1 MGNVTPIFMPLNN
14 DRNQKD
20 LKKSSATVLVLRQD
34 NFQPKTELF

>member
-1 MGNVTPIFMPLNN
+1 MGNVTLIFMPLNN

-20 LKKSSATVLVLRQD
+20 LKSSATVLVLRQD

>member
-1 MGNVTPIFMPLNN
+1 MGNVTPIFMPLSN